1 MRAFSKWLEIAVGG
15 VLSHF
20 LNFYKSSIQTPDL
33 RKPLLR
39 LSFKRIRLQ
48 SFVDK
53 HLSVVYLKYTN
64 KKIDSLLFC
73 TIS

>member
-1 MRAFSKWLEIAVGG
+1 MKSLL
-15 VLSHF
+15 VLSF
-20 LNFYKSSIQTPDL
+20 S
-33 RKPLLR
+33 
-39 LSFKRIRLQ
+39 RIRLQ